1 VVKRSI
7 AAGARAL
14 ACAVLLATVAAA
26 SGAVAQAENQV
37 GLPAGTAPPDVE
49 LEDLDGNAVQL
60 GDLVGS
66 GPVLIEFWAT
76 WCPVCEQLAPE
87 MDAAHERFG
96 DRVRFVVIAVGVN
109 QSQRSVRRHLEE
121 HPMPYLFL
129 WDGKGRA
136 VRAYR
141 APTTSY
147 IVILDAGGKVAY
159 TGVGERQDLVGAL
172 ERIVG

>member
-14 ACAVLLATVAAA
+14 GCAVLVATVAAA
-26 SGAVAQAENQV
+26 PEAVAQAENQV
-37 GLPAGTAPPDVE
+37 GLRVGTAPPDVE

-76 WCPVCEQLAPE
+76 WCPVCEKLAPE
-87 MDAAHERFG
+87 LAAAHERFG

-109 QSQRSVRRHLEE
+109 QSQRSVRRHLGE

-129 WDGKGRA
+129 WDGRGRA

-147 IVILDAGGKVAY
+147 IVILDAAGKVAY
-159 TGVGERQDLVGAL
+159 TGVGESQDLVGAL